1 MKSCADVAIETDIFV
16 LSTGY
21 DVVIL
26 AGAISA
32 EKASSA
38 DIKGTYF
45 STWFDDKLKRKLK
58 QAPER
63 NIMSTPAEESALK
76 AEKEL
81 NTAEYDANFD
91 GEIQYSERAGLLHYD
106 ESSVVVDDD
115 VVLGEHG
122 FEAAEPD
129 EELFEEIPGYAGDED
144 EEPAVDGIPDGAD
157 EAEAE
162 MPPVVDTE
170 DESHEHHGFLEEI
183 VDESALPE
191 HVKEVLNME
200 VGDALREIFHK
211 DEKTHEK

>member
-1 MKSCADVAIETDIFV
+1 
-16 LSTGY
+16 
-21 DVVIL
+21 
-26 AGAISA
+26 
-32 EKASSA
+32 
-38 DIKGTYF
+38 
-45 STWFDDKLKRKLK
+45 
-58 QAPER
+58 
-63 NIMSTPAEESALK
+63 MSTPAEESALK

-91 GEIQYSERAGLLHYD
+91 GQIQYSERAGLLHYD

-122 FEAAEPD
+122 FESAEPD

-144 EEPAVDGIPDGAD
+144 EEPAVDGIPDGVD

-162 MPPVVDTE
+162 MAPVVDAE

-200 VGDALREIFHK
+200 VGDAFREIFHK
-211 DEKTHEK
+211 DEKPHEN